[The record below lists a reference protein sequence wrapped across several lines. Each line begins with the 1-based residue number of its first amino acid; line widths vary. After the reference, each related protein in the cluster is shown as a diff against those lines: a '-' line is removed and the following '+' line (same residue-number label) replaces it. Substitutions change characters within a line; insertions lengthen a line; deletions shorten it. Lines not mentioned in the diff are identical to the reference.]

1 MDTAENGPTRVSNLA
16 METFIVIPCLN
27 EEDCIA
33 ATCASLGFGDGLEP
47 FGRLVLVD
55 NGSSDGTLRAL
66 TAIQRMS
73 PPGRVLISQEHRR
86 GYVPARRAG
95 MATVLAVVQRE
106 QLHDDRV
113 LILQADADTTYLPG
127 YVQSMGNAHLG
138 GRGQLLEASAVT
150 SREFNLEFPSFAK
163 LCRDVDSEIEH
174 WFAPEAIQVVV
185 DDKVCAFLLAD
196 YLAWGE
202 HQDEPD
208 DRGNP
213 VLAETTR
220 LFLRAKS
227 GSTAWRDRVES
238 AEALPSR
245 RRLRTQAPGYFACS
259 GFPRQSQWMEA
270 WGSPGDAQ
278 SFLRSPGSWPT
289 LSRLVHS
296 RQRHQLALFALLPA
310 VYEKHPETH
319 PELAALADT
328 VRNSS
333 APTSPGVL
341 LGLMLRLAGDEQGPL
356 AALLRNGTGQSSG

>member
-1 MDTAENGPTRVSNLA
+1 

-27 EEDCIA
+27 EAECIA

-47 FGRLVLVD
+47 LGRLILAD

-66 TAIQRMS
+66 SAIQRTL
-73 PPGRVLISQEHRR
+73 PRGRVLITQEHRR
-86 GYVPARRAG
+86 GHVLARRAG
-95 MATVLAVVQRE
+95 MATVLEVAQRE
-106 QLHDDRV
+106 KLHDDLV
-113 LILQADADTTYLPG
+113 LILQADADTIYLPG
-127 YVQSMGNAHLG
+127 YVQTMGNAIHG

-150 SREFNLEFPSFAK
+150 SRDFNLEFPAFAK
-163 LCRDVDSEIEH
+163 LCWEIDSEMEH
-174 WFAPEAIQVVV
+174 WFAPEANQVVV

-227 GSTAWRDRVES
+227 SSRVWRDRVES

-259 GFPRQSQWMEA
+259 GFPRKSQWMEA
-270 WGSPGDAQ
+270 WGSPDEAQ
-278 SFLRSPGSWPT
+278 SFLRSPESWPA
-289 LSRLVHS
+289 LSRLVRS

-310 VYEKHPETH
+310 VYERHPKIH
-319 PELAALADT
+319 PGLATLADT
-328 VRNSS
+328 VRTSS
-333 APTSPGVL
+333 AAMSPGFL
-341 LGLMLRLAGDEQGPL
+341 LGLMLRLADDEQGPL
-356 AALLRNGTGQSSG
+356 AALLRNGRRQSSG

>member
-1 MDTAENGPTRVSNLA
+1 

-55 NGSSDGTLRAL
+55 NGSSDGTLGAL
-66 TAIQRMS
+66 SAIQRTS
-73 PPGRVLISQEHRR
+73 PPGRVLITQEHRR

-95 MATVLAVVQRE
+95 MATVLAVAQRE
-106 QLHDDRV
+106 QLREDLV
-113 LILQADADTTYLPG
+113 LILQADADTIYLPG
-127 YVQSMGNAHLG
+127 YVQTMGNAHRG

-150 SREFNLEFPSFAK
+150 SRDFNREFPAFAR
-163 LCRDVDSEIEH
+163 LCREVDSEMEL
-174 WFAPEAIQVVV
+174 WFAPEANQVVV

-202 HQDEPD
+202 HQDETD
-208 DRGNP
+208 DCGNP

-227 GSTAWRDRVES
+227 GSMVWRDRVDS

-245 RRLRTQAPGYFACS
+245 RRLRTQAPGHFACS
-259 GFPRQSQWMEA
+259 GFPRQSQWIEA
-270 WGSPGDAQ
+270 WGTPGEAQ
-278 SFLRSPGSWPT
+278 HFLRSPKSWPA

-296 RQRHQLALFALLPA
+296 RQRHQVALFALLPT
-310 VYEKHPETH
+310 VYEKHPRIH
-319 PELAALADT
+319 QGLATLADT
-328 VRNSS
+328 VRTTH
-333 APTSPGVL
+333 AATSPGFL
-341 LGLMLRLAGDEQGPL
+341 LGLMLKLADDEQGPL
-356 AALLRNGTGQSSG
+356 AALLRNGRRQSSG

>member
-1 MDTAENGPTRVSNLA
+1 

-33 ATCASLGFGDGLEP
+33 ATCASLGFGDGLEQ

-55 NGSSDGTLRAL
+55 NGSSDGTLSAL
-66 TAIQRMS
+66 SAIQRTS
-73 PPGRVLISQEHRR
+73 PPGRVLITQEHRR

-95 MATVLAVVQRE
+95 MATVLAVAQLE
-106 QLHDDRV
+106 QLHDDLV
-113 LILQADADTTYLPG
+113 LILQADADTIYLPG
-127 YVQSMGNAHLG
+127 YVQTMVNAHRG

-150 SREFNLEFPSFAK
+150 SRDFNLEFPAFAK
-163 LCRDVDSEIEH
+163 LCLEVDSEMEH
-174 WFAPEAIQVVV
+174 WFAPEANQVVV

-202 HQDEPD
+202 HQDDPD
-208 DRGNP
+208 DRGSP

-227 GSTAWRDRVES
+227 ANTVWRDRVES

-270 WGSPGDAQ
+270 WSSPGEAQ
-278 SFLRSPGSWPT
+278 PFLRSPESWPA
-289 LSRLVHS
+289 LSRLVRS

-310 VYEKHPETH
+310 VYEKHPKIH
-319 PELAALADT
+319 LGLAALADT
-328 VRNSS
+328 VRTSS
-333 APTSPGVL
+333 AATSPGFL
-341 LGLMLRLAGDEQGPL
+341 LGLMLRLADDEQGPL
-356 AALLRNGTGQSSG
+356 AALLRNGIRQSSG